1 MKKKRIRPLAICVFR
16 HNNDILVSE
25 GYDSIKQQQFYR
37 PLGGAIEFGEPS
49 TDTICRELMEEI
61 NVEVDRKSLK
71 YLGAL
76 ENIFIFNGN
85 PGHEIVLIYDGAL
98 KDLKLYEQT
107 LIQGKEAEGEEIRA
121 MWKNLDE
128 FITGKS
134 ILYPTGLVEML
145 VTRVSHD
152 IE

>member
-1 MKKKRIRPLAICVFR
+1 MLFR
-16 HNNDILVSE
+16 S
-25 GYDSIKQQQFYR
+25 
-37 PLGGAIEFGEPS
+37 
-49 TDTICRELMEEI
+49 

-107 LIQGKEAEGEEIRA
+107 LIQGKEADGEEIRA

-134 ILYPTGLVEML
+134 ILYPMGLVEML
-145 VTRVSHD
+145 VSRVSHD